1 MISTENLCRTFIKNA
16 SQAVKAVDDVSL
28 RIRSGEFVA
37 IIGASGS
44 GKSTLMN
51 MLGLLDSPD
60 SGNYYL
66 CGRKVSDMT
75 LDELASIRNRKIGFI
90 FQQFHLMPEST
101 AKENVEI
108 PLIYSDRT
116 DIKDLAARALEQVG
130 LGERGEHLPKELSGG
145 QQQRVAIARALVNEP
160 ELILADE
167 PTGNLD
173 SKSAMEIMEIF
184 GRLNKEGKTIVLIT
198 HDGHVAGCAKRI
210 ISISDGKIVSD
221 SADNIGS
228 SEDII
233 LNKTAGE
240 D

>member
-1 MISTENLCRTFIKNA
+1 MISTENLCRTFTKNA

-37 IIGASGS
+37 IVGASGS

-51 MLGLLDSPD
+51 ILGLLDSPD

-75 LDELASIRNRKIGFI
+75 LDELASVRNRKIGFI

-116 DIKDLAARALEQVG
+116 DIKGLAVRALEQVG
-130 LGERGEHLPKELSGG
+130 LGARAEHLPKELSGG
-145 QQQRVAIARALVNEP
+145 QQQRVAIARALVNDP

-184 GRLNKEGKTIVLIT
+184 DRLNKEGRTIILIT
-198 HDGHVAGCAKRI
+198 HDSQVAECAKRI
-210 ISISDGKIVSD
+210 ISISDGKIVGD
-221 SADNIGS
+221 SAENCGAADGIT
-228 SEDII
+228 

-240 D
+240 A